1 MSFNELRQ
9 AIVDLRA
16 QCDGAPQHVYAP
28 DDVKELFQ
36 RAADAGINAEDYDT
50 LAECI
55 AAIKA
60 LPKKNG

>member
-1 MSFNELRQ
+1 
-9 AIVDLRA
+9 
-16 QCDGAPQHVYAP
+16 
-28 DDVKELFQ
+28 VKELFQ